1 MNKTIN
7 HKHIIATIEN
17 KEIWVYTKRKNNR
30 TYKNRCYELG
40 KIIYSEKTR
49 HWVYMQ
55 LSVWGIGYETMYVI
69 SNLLYQ
75 LDNCL
80 ISCDFE
86 KGEFIL

>member
-1 MNKTIN
+1 MNEQIISG
-7 HKHIIATIEN
+7 HIIATLEN

-40 KIIYSEKTR
+40 KIVYSDKVR

-55 LSVWGIGYETMYVI
+55 LSVWGIGYETMGKI
-69 SNLLYQ
+69 TNLLYR
-75 LDNCL
+75 LDNGL